1 MIASED
7 VQVTDRPERRRAEKA
22 ENPLS
27 DALMTRVRLGSA
39 GRIQLKATRVER
51 DTENPSG
58 KLRAHWV
65 AGHCMRNIAT
75 PEKVF
80 RMPHMRGAGPV
91 VPQMRRVQLW
101 GGADICWQRRSDL
114 RPSVTLENEADRS
127 EAFADRGTQIYNQL
141 HLIGA
146 AGGL

>member
-1 MIASED
+1 MAVVATMCSMLKYRGMIASEY
-7 VQVTDRPERRRAEKA
+7 VQVTNRPERRRAEKA

-51 DTENPSG
+51 DPENPSG

-65 AGHCMRNIAT
+65 AGHCMRNIAS

-91 VPQMRRVQLW
+91 VPQMRRVQL
-101 GGADICWQRRSDL
+101 GGGRTSAG
-114 RPSVTLENEADRS
+114 NE
-127 EAFADRGTQIYNQL
+127 
-141 HLIGA
+141 GA
-146 AGGL
+146 TCDHR